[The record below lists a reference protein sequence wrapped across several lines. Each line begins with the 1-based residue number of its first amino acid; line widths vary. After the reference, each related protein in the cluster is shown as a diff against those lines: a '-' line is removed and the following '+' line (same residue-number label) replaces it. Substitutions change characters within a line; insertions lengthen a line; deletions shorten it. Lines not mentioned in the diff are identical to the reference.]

1 MMVNGDR
8 SMSITI
14 GSSQNPK
21 IRFAVSLQ
29 KASVRK
35 KEKLFLVEGLREI
48 RLAMIAG
55 FQFHTLFV
63 CRQIIEGT
71 GAKAIIDDLT
81 GQVQII
87 ETTDRIFSNLA
98 YREGSDGLLA
108 VVHQKYNSFS
118 DISFRGTP
126 LILVVESIEKPGN
139 LGAILRT
146 ADAGGVDAVLVCDGR
161 TDIFNPNVVR
171 SSLGSIFTNKVITC
185 SSQDAIKW
193 LKDMNIRIYT
203 TALTASR
210 PYHQIDYTLPSAIV
224 TGSEAT
230 GVRSVWEDNSD
241 SNIIIPMSGKVDS
254 MNVSVATSI
263 VLYEALRQ
271 RNFPGAKFP

>member
-1 MMVNGDR
+1 
-8 SMSITI
+8 MSITI
-14 GSSQNPK
+14 ASSQNPK

-29 KASVRK
+29 KAAVRR

-48 RLAMIAG
+48 RLAMLAG
-55 FQFHTLFV
+55 FDFHTLFV
-63 CRQIIEGT
+63 CPQIAEGT
-71 GAKAIIDDLT
+71 NAKAVIEDLT

-87 ETTDRIFSNLA
+87 ETTDRIFSKLA
-98 YREGSDGLLA
+98 YREGTDGIMA
-108 VVHQKYNSFS
+108 VAHQKYFSLS
-118 DISFRGTP
+118 DITFKGTP

-146 ADAGGVDAVLVCDGR
+146 ADAGGVDALLVCDGR
-161 TDIFNPNVVR
+161 TDIYNPNVIR
-171 SSLGSIFTNKVITC
+171 SSLGSIFTNKVVSC
-185 SSQDAIKW
+185 SSADAISW
-193 LKDMNIRIYT
+193 LKNMNIKIYT
-203 TALTASR
+203 TALTASK
-210 PYHQIDYTLPSAIV
+210 PYHQIDYTVPSAIV

>member
-1 MMVNGDR
+1 
-8 SMSITI
+8 MSISIT
-14 GSSQNPK
+14 SSQNPK

-29 KASVRK
+29 KAAVRK
-35 KEKLFLVEGLREI
+35 KEKLFLVEGIREI
-48 RLAMIAG
+48 RLAMLAG
-55 FQFHTLFV
+55 FQFDTLFV
-63 CRQIIEGT
+63 CSQIAEDLT
-71 GAKAIIDDLT
+71 KKTVIDDLT

-87 ETTDRIFSNLA
+87 ETTDRVFSKLA
-98 YREGSDGLLA
+98 YREGSDGLMA
-108 VVHQKYNSFS
+108 VAHQKYHSLS
-118 DISFRGTP
+118 DITFKGTP
-126 LILVVESIEKPGN
+126 LILVVESVEKPGN

-161 TDIFNPNVVR
+161 TDIFNPNVIR
-171 SSLGSIFTNKVITC
+171 ASLGSIFTNKVVSC
-185 SSQDAIKW
+185 SSRDAIDW
-193 LKDMNIRIYT
+193 LKAVNIKIYT

-230 GVRSVWEDNSD
+230 GVRSVWEDSSD

-271 RNFPGAKFP
+271 RDFPDAKFP